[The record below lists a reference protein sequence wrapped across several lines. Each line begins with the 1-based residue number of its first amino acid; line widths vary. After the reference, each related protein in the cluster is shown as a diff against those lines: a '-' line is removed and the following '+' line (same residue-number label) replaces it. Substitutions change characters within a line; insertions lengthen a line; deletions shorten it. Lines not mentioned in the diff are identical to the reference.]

1 MDCSLIRLLVDTS
14 AVDLDA
20 LHEGHP
26 DYYCFNPAEAGW
38 YESLGICK
46 GDCSRYQNDDL
57 SKANA
62 EKTRFPHSAIFP
74 ICTKEMPKD
83 RPCAVVKK

>member
-38 YESLGICK
+38 YESLG
-46 GDCSRYQNDDL
+46 DCSRYQNDDL

-62 EKTRFPHSAIFP
+62 EKLGFLIQLYFLSVLRRCRRIGH
-74 ICTKEMPKD
+74 
-83 RPCAVVKK
+83 VL